1 MIENRSQIIN
11 RNDKSLIISFTAT
24 ERVFFSCWLYDKNI
38 ENILI
43 CNRRNWILLIFF
55 FFFLQ
60 VFNGF
65 IYTLFSQYVISFVS
79 FLFFSFFFQSDL
91 RRHQQGE
98 GHIQVL
104 SDRCDVDPRPVQS
117 DTTSGH
123 LYIGSPTVLPLHY
136 HYNIG

>member
-1 MIENRSQIIN
+1 M
-11 RNDKSLIISFTAT
+11 
-24 ERVFFSCWLYDKNI
+24 
-38 ENILI
+38 
-43 CNRRNWILLIFF
+43 LLIFF
-55 FFFLQ
+55 FFSQDFQRIYSHFYFL
-60 VFNGF
+60 N
-65 IYTLFSQYVISFVS
+65 VISFVS
-79 FLFFSFFFQSDL
+79 FSFFFFPQSDL